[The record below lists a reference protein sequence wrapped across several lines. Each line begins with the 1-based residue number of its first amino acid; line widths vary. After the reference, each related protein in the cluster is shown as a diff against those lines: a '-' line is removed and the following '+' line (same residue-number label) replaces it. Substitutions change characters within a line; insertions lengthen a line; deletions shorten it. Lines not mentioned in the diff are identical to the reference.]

1 MCIMVYYSAM
11 KGTKLSF
18 AETWMDLETIIQ
30 SKVSLKEKNT
40 YCILMHVCGI

>member
-1 MCIMVYYSAM
+1 MVYYSAM

-30 SKVSLKEKNT
+30 RKVKEKST